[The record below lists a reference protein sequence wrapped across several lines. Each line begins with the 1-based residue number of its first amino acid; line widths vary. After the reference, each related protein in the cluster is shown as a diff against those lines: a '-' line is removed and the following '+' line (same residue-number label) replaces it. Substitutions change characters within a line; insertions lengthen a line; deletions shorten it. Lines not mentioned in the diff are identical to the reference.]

1 MYICHLQKVFR
12 KPFTDIG
19 QLLLTNKTISLGNNA
34 NIEQWTE
41 VIEPKRS
48 LFDINFKEIWHYR
61 DLILLFVRRDFV
73 SQYKQTILGPLWIF
87 IQPIFTTITFL
98 FVFNKIANLSTNS
111 INATLFYMSGITLW
125 NYFADCL
132 TKTSNTFVSN
142 AGIFGKVYFPRLVTP
157 ISIVLSSLV
166 KLGIQMLLFIS
177 IFAIFMLLDK
187 QSFSVNTT
195 IFFFPFYVFIMAT
208 IGLGAG
214 LLLSSLTTKYR
225 DLSYLLAFGVQLL
238 MYATPIIYPLSST
251 SGKLRSFL
259 MANPIT
265 SLIENFR
272 YGLFSQGEFL
282 FGGLLYSLI
291 FSVVL
296 VALGI
301 VMFNQVEKSFMDTV

>member
-1 MYICHLQKVFR
+1 MLETTEDW
-12 KPFTDIG
+12 TDI
-19 QLLLTNKTISLGNNA
+19 
-34 NIEQWTE
+34 
-41 VIEPKRS
+41 IEPKRS
-48 LFDINFKEIWHYR
+48 LLDINLKEIWHYR
-61 DLILLFVRRDFV
+61 DLIILFVRRDFV

-98 FVFNKIANLSTNS
+98 FVFNKIANLSTNG

-132 TKTSNTFVSN
+132 TKTSNTFVAN

-157 ISIVLSSLV
+157 ISIVLSSLT
-166 KLGIQMLLFIS
+166 KLGIQLLLFIS
-177 IFAIFMLLDK
+177 VFVIFMLLDK
-187 QSFSVNTT
+187 QSFSVNAT
-195 IFFFPFYVFIMAT
+195 ILFFPIYVFIMAT

-225 DLSYLLAFGVQLL
+225 DLSYLLVFGVQLM

-251 SGKLRSFL
+251 SGKLKSFL
-259 MANPIT
+259 MANPVT

-282 FGGLLYSLI
+282 VGGLLYSLI

-296 VALGI
+296 AVVGI
-301 VMFNQVEKSFMDTV
+301 IMFNQVEKNFMDTV

>member
-1 MYICHLQKVFR
+1 MLETTEDW
-12 KPFTDIG
+12 TDI
-19 QLLLTNKTISLGNNA
+19 
-34 NIEQWTE
+34 
-41 VIEPKRS
+41 IEPKRS
-48 LFDINFKEIWHYR
+48 LLDINLKEIWHYR
-61 DLILLFVRRDFV
+61 DLIILFVRRDFV

-98 FVFNKIANLSTNS
+98 FVFNKIANLSTNG

-132 TKTSNTFVSN
+132 TKTSNTFVAN

-157 ISIVLSSLV
+157 ISIVLSSLI
-166 KLGIQMLLFIS
+166 KLGIQLLLFIS
-177 IFAIFMLLDK
+177 VFVIFMLLDK
-187 QSFSVNTT
+187 QSFSVNAT
-195 IFFFPFYVFIMAT
+195 ILFFPIYVFIMAT

-225 DLSYLLAFGVQLL
+225 DLSYLLVFGVQLM

-251 SGKLRSFL
+251 SGKLKSFL
-259 MANPIT
+259 MANPVT

-282 FGGLLYSLI
+282 VGGLFYSLL

-296 VALGI
+296 VAVGI